1 MTSAYAVAGRCF
13 AHPALA
19 GGSRRFT
26 AVRVTTAETPSQVAL
41 FVQCLVKAA
50 VPQLLVAFEAHPCP
64 RELRERAAATR
75 RCRGRQAA
83 RRQPPRQIVLAW
95 LLARS
100 PQMLPI
106 PGTGSPEHAEA
117 NVAAA
122 SIELSP
128 DEVAAVT
135 GGA

>member
-1 MTSAYAVAGRCF
+1 MLKQYS
-13 AHPALA
+13 
-19 GGSRRFT
+19 
-26 AVRVTTAETPSQVAL
+26 
-41 FVQCLVKAA
+41 
-50 VPQLLVAFEAHPCP
+50 

-75 RCRGRQAA
+75 RGRGRQAA
-83 RRQPPRQIVLAW
+83 RRQPAADRAGW

-106 PGTGSPEHAEA
+106 PGTESPAHAEA

-128 DEVAAVT
+128 GEVAAVT